1 MDIRG
6 NNIQYFSV
14 GSSALDFKP
23 VHFRVLEGGQAHY
36 KNVDDVNIRNDRSH
50 VYCHHSHV
58 QNKNTLITFLVICS
72 MVLALVGIAFLSDA
86 SAMARKTSSFTDIST
101 EIVTVM
107 PGESIWSIA
116 ENHPVNG
123 CSTAEVVEFITQE
136 NELSSSMLSSG
147 QQLSVPAS

>member
-1 MDIRG
+1 
-6 NNIQYFSV
+6 
-14 GSSALDFKP
+14 
-23 VHFRVLEGGQAHY
+23 
-36 KNVDDVNIRNDRSH
+36 
-50 VYCHHSHV
+50 
-58 QNKNTLITFLVICS
+58 
-72 MVLALVGIAFLSDA
+72 
-86 SAMARKTSSFTDIST
+86 
-101 EIVTVM
+101 M